1 MSVSPEAEP
10 GRLVYTNDEILAG
23 GDYAEPLIANE
34 VRCHGGFTADGAY
47 RSPRTLHR
55 TPAINA
61 WKARLTSEGHE
72 LIDIPRG
79 FVPPQYP
86 NIPQAKLLLK
96 NGVREPVVRALTI
109 ISIVEGFG
117 AMIRDVRVPK
127 LDALFVENLE
137 GTALSHLRLGL
148 FEAHARDESGYRE
161 EGGHKQMWEAAR
173 DEALENPKIPDDVL
187 MRIMG
192 RRQNREKTGPI
203 FPELDPKLERMLGF
217 MSQVMVIEIFAESTF
232 EWGIELLSDPEVSAN
247 PKSAGE
253 MVSFIQQDE
262 KPHVEYLRA
271 ALSEARARTIKTVDG
286 KEIAGKL
293 VIDEFMHR
301 TLTGLTNSRQSEQ
314 REDLRGTL
322 VEAMKVA
329 NNPAALLEEFDSLDE
344 TWTPPAST
352 GFVSTRTST
361 AA

>member
-61 WKARLTSEGHE
+61 WKSRLASEGHE
-72 LIDIPRG
+72 LIDVPRG

-173 DEALENPKIPDDVL
+173 DEALE
-187 MRIMG
+187 
-192 RRQNREKTGPI
+192 
-203 FPELDPKLERMLGF
+203 
-217 MSQVMVIEIFAESTF
+217 
-232 EWGIELLSDPEVSAN
+232 
-247 PKSAGE
+247 
-253 MVSFIQQDE
+253 
-262 KPHVEYLRA
+262 
-271 ALSEARARTIKTVDG
+271 
-286 KEIAGKL
+286 
-293 VIDEFMHR
+293 
-301 TLTGLTNSRQSEQ
+301 
-314 REDLRGTL
+314 
-322 VEAMKVA
+322 
-329 NNPAALLEEFDSLDE
+329 
-344 TWTPPAST
+344 
-352 GFVSTRTST
+352 
-361 AA
+361 